1 MQNDFFHAVKHISSL
16 PPNLPVLSRDFY
28 AFHCSWV
35 RKNNLLLFA
44 WKVEKPLQANLKSL
58 LDPKKGFWPRQTF
71 PGVILRDKKELSSF
85 LFLFTDTW
93 WCPLLLQSSPG
104 HPRRCPGS
112 DFFPKNL
119 PYHSWRGA
127 EVTQMSKGD
136 PTVSDGWG
144 NSTYPIF

>member
-1 MQNDFFHAVKHISSL
+1 MIFSMLWSTLVACLQIFLSFPGISMHSTALEWEKTISFSL
-16 PPNLPVLSRDFY
+16 LGKWRSHFKQTWSLCLTQRRDFGQGK
-28 AFHCSWV
+28 HS
-35 RKNNLLLFA
+35 
-44 WKVEKPLQANLKSL
+44 
-58 LDPKKGFWPRQTF
+58 
-71 PGVILRDKKELSSF
+71 LRDKKELSSF

-104 HPRRCPGS
+104 HPTRCPGS